1 MKLNEN
7 DVTDLKSI
15 YKVAN
20 KTFDYPQKLNL
31 HLDKNMDLRYGENP
45 NQPGALYKFD
55 SEFSITTNL
64 KQIKS
69 GKGGMSGANLMDI
82 NRAIEI
88 LKFFE
93 KPSVAVMKHC
103 IPSGFATTYTDESL
117 VNLYKKARD
126 ADTRSAFGCVT
137 VFNTKVDIDT
147 ANEIMTSF
155 VEVVAA
161 PSFDEKAFEIL
172 SKKESMRIIT
182 FENLDKLPKFEGD
195 DVKGLFD
202 LKVMPVGGII
212 VQTPFLTRIR
222 SRKELVKT
230 PSLKTKDGSII
241 SVKRA
246 PTEKEYDDLLA
257 SWYINLGVRS
267 NGIIIIKDGVTL
279 AVGSGQQERVG
290 AVEQAII
297 KAYQKAMDRAGI
309 IYDPLNVMQSISK
322 LGYNPLDGAILSS
335 DGFFPFRDSIDLLA
349 KVGIKAIIQPGGSIK
364 DDEVIVA
371 ANEHNMA
378 MVFTKER
385 CFGHF

>member
-1 MKLNEN
+1 MTEN

-20 KTFDYPQKLNL
+20 KEINYPKSLKLNL
-31 HLDKNMDLRYGENP
+31 EKNLELRYGENP

-64 KQIKS
+64 KQMKS

-88 LKFFE
+88 LKYF
-93 KPSVAVMKHC
+93 KNPSVAIMKHC
-103 IPSGFATTYTDESL
+103 IPSGFATTYTDDSL
-117 VNLYKKARD
+117 VSLYKKARD
-126 ADTRSAFGCVT
+126 ADARSAFGCVT
-137 VFNTKVDIDT
+137 VFNTKVDIET

-161 PSFDEKAFEIL
+161 PEFDEKAFEIL
-172 SKKESMRIIT
+172 SKKESMRLIT

-195 DVKGLFD
+195 DIKGLFD

-212 VQTPFLTRIR
+212 VQKPFLTRII
-222 SRKELVKT
+222 SKDDLIKT
-230 PSLKTKDGSII
+230 PRLTAKDGSVVV
-241 SVKRA
+241 VKRE
-246 PTEKEYDDLLA
+246 PKENEYNDLFT

-267 NGIIIIKDGVTL
+267 NGIVIVKNGVTL
-279 AVGSGQQERVG
+279 AIGSGQQERVG

-297 KAYQKAMDRAGI
+297 KSYQKAMDREGI
-309 IYDPLNVMQSISK
+309 IYDPLCVMASK
-322 LGYNPLDGAILSS
+322 DKLKENPLDGAVLSS

-364 DDEVIVA
+364 DDEVIKA
-371 ANEHNMA
+371 INEHDMA